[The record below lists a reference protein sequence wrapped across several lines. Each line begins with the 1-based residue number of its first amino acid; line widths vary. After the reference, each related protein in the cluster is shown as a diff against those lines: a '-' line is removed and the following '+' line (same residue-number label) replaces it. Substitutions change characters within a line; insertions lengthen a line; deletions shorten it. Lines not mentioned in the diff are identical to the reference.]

1 MSTTPP
7 EQPTTPQQPAG
18 GYGSS
23 GPNVNLNLAALMP
36 TPGNAELVVYIL
48 ATIVVGIV
56 ALSDDRVDGPEFV
69 DGVHVLHVRLLDLTR
84 HREGEPRARTLAL
97 APTRTAASPPRA
109 GLPSGSPA

>member
-18 GYGSS
+18 GYGST

-48 ATIVVGIV
+48 ATIFVGIITL
-56 ALSDDRVDGPEFV
+56 ANDSVDAPEFV
-69 DGVHVLHVRLLDLTR
+69 TAFTFITVAYVLSR
-84 HREGEPRARTLAL
+84 GIAK
-97 APTRTAASPPRA
+97 ASRV
-109 GLPSGSPA
+109 LER

>member
-18 GYGSS
+18 SYGSS

-56 ALSDDRVDGPEFV
+56 ALADGRVNGPEFV
-69 DGVHVLHVRLLDLTR
+69 TAFTFFTFAYLISRGIAKASRVLER
-84 HREGEPRARTLAL
+84 
-97 APTRTAASPPRA
+97 
-109 GLPSGSPA
+109 

>member
-56 ALSDDRVDGPEFV
+56 ALSDDRVNGPEIVTAFTFFTFAYLISR
-69 DGVHVLHVRLLDLTR
+69 GIAKASRVLER
-84 HREGEPRARTLAL
+84 
-97 APTRTAASPPRA
+97 
-109 GLPSGSPA
+109 